1 MPGLRD
7 EPIIPCRLHPET
19 VERVRTYSKALV
31 DAAARIG
38 GHGMTEDEFW
48 DSGLFYSAIER
59 LRGSRAASTSVKKRF
74 VQQVLALLQDRGLI
88 AGWKSAET
96 TDRHDFEVRVDDDWV
111 CIIEAKGC
119 LDGNNTNIFE
129 RPPNADEFLIWSLCQ
144 NAAADP
150 RKNVWSGIHTRL
162 SAEIIH
168 RGQVVDALIVWDS
181 VCGTLGRPCPKL
193 GSSADAG
200 VCLGSRRVPPPCI
213 YLLPRTVPDP
223 RNNRKPP
230 VRKLEELRFLR
241 ALHSAFRGSGA
252 DLTEVAIE
260 ATIDQQSANILRRTT
275 LTRQGKTVRESGFSP
290 IKRAR

>member
-1 MPGLRD
+1 MPRLRD
-7 EPIIPCRLHPET
+7 EPIIPCCLHPET

-38 GHGMTEDEFW
+38 GHGMTEDEFS

-74 VQQVLALLQDRGLI
+74 VQQVLALLQGQGLI

-193 GSSADAG
+193 GGNADAG
-200 VCLGSRRVPPPCI
+200 VFLGSRRVPPPCI
-213 YLLPRTVPDP
+213 YLFPRTVPDP

-241 ALHSAFRGSGA
+241 ALHSAFRGGGA

-275 LTRQGKTVRESGFSP
+275 LTRQGKTVRESEFSP